1 MRLWDNPP
9 PLTTKGLGPEGGED
23 VIPPPAEPVG
33 PRACSDQRWVSP
45 DSLEPLSPR
54 ERVCG
59 EGTGVHAHVC
69 LWVYRHGHTGLILQV
84 QLELQGMG
92 IGSGYT
98 CQASAAPSSPSSW
111 LLRRP
116 RKQFSLPWGLQGLL
130 KAGLRGHPPHP
141 LGPPRAPT
149 HSSQPCITLPPL
161 LSPNT
166 SIEQLHVPTP
176 SLASGKTWTMNNE
189 TYQNQI
195 KERNYLNGCGKN
207 RGELVVEGE
216 SGATSSQR

>member
-1 MRLWDNPP
+1 M
-9 PLTTKGLGPEGGED
+9 
-23 VIPPPAEPVG
+23 IPPPAEPVG

-69 LWVYRHGHTGLILQV
+69 LWVCRHGHTGLILQV

-92 IGSGYT
+92 IRSGYT

-141 LGPPRAPT
+141 LGPPGRPPT
-149 HSSQPCITLPPL
+149 R
-161 LSPNT
+161 
-166 SIEQLHVPTP
+166 P
-176 SLASGKTWTMNNE
+176 SLASPFRPFCHQTQVLSNSMCPHRPWRQARHG
-189 TYQNQI
+189 Q
-195 KERNYLNGCGKN
+195 
-207 RGELVVEGE
+207 
-216 SGATSSQR
+216 